1 MMKHYTY
8 MHDFACIERER
19 LRRLDVGDIESHIQ
33 ATTTNIKNRHI
44 KQGSTCKTTLN
55 V

>member
-8 MHDFACIERER
+8 MHHSTCIERER

-33 ATTTNIKNRHI
+33 ATTTNN
-44 KQGSTCKTTLN
+44 KQTHKTGKYM
-55 V
+55 